1 MSKWITLLCIF
12 MVCFQGIFSQ
22 ELDTTFVKKHP
33 LLENR
38 YLLSAGFFVNLKSV
52 KVEVNGSLPSNP
64 IDFGET
70 LGMNRRENTFAFGF
84 DWRFSKELN
93 WNVSLEYFRIFN
105 TQTATLEDQIKWSNT
120 IYPVG
125 VILDSGLQVDLYRIF
140 FGRVISRGEKHEL
153 SGGLGIHTMN
163 ISSFIQARAYL
174 GDLDYVLDPGK
185 KRVTVLAPVPNIGIK
200 YLYAPNVKWAISARA
215 EWFSLAI
222 GEYSGRLWN
231 LEPAVSFQLN
241 KTFNIGLGY
250 KYFKAKVGVFKN
262 VWEGGSDLLY
272 QGPLFSLRG
281 TF

>member
-1 MSKWITLLCIF
+1 MNKGITLVCIF

-22 ELDTTFVKKHP
+22 EPDTISVKKHP

-38 YLLSAGFFVNLKSV
+38 YLLATGFFVNLKSV
-52 KVEVNGSLPSNP
+52 KIDVNGVLPSNP

-70 LGMNRRENTFAFGF
+70 LGMDRRENTFAFGF
-84 DWRFSKELN
+84 DWRFSKEMN
-93 WNVSLEYFRIFN
+93 WHASLEYFRIFN
-105 TQTATLEDQIKWSNT
+105 TQTTTIEDQIKWSNT

-125 VILDSGLQVDLYRIF
+125 VILDSGIQVDLYRIF
-140 FGRVISRGEKHEL
+140 FGRVISRGMKHEF

-163 ISSFIQARAYL
+163 INSFIQGRAYI
-174 GDLDYVLDPGK
+174 GSEDYALDPGK
-185 KRVTVLAPVPNIGIK
+185 KRVKVLAPVPNIGFR
-200 YLYAPNVKWAISARA
+200 YVYAPSVRWAVSARV

-231 LEPAVSFQLN
+231 LEPTVSFQLT
-241 KTFNIGLGY
+241 KTFNIGMGY
-250 KYFKAKVGVFKN
+250 KYFKANIGVFKN